1 MQQDAGTS
9 SAATAASSSFLA
21 DRAELKALTM
31 DARLAT
37 AEFKREQ
44 DVLKRAREEFRRE
57 QDAYQQAQQ
66 QILHSIQ
73 LLHIL

>member
-31 DARLAT
+31 DAT

-44 DVLKRAREEFRRE
+44 DVLKRAREQFRRE